1 MTKRFGPQP
10 RNVVALHLCGH
21 TWCVRPSH
29 IVPGRRRG
37 RSTLTVDQ
45 VGKIRHLAADGT
57 LSRKQIA
64 RAFGV
69 DQQTVF
75 DIFTPAGAF
84 LGSASVPAHVGTFAL
99 AGSYLVTGGEDGA
112 GVPLVTLWRVR

>member
-1 MTKRFGPQP
+1 MTENFGPQP

-45 VGKIRHLAADGT
+45 VGKIRQLAADGT

-69 DQQTVF
+69 DQQAVSA
-75 DIFTPAGAF
+75 IIRGATF
-84 LGSASVPAHVGTFAL
+84 KHVA
-99 AGSYLVTGGEDGA
+99 
-112 GVPLVTLWRVR
+112 